1 MSLESEVELIRRL
14 PLFAKIDLAM
24 LKLLCFSSERL
35 TFEVGQVVFN
45 AGDVADAAYIL
56 IDGYVAISRP
66 TPTGPVV
73 VGTLGPMEIVGEIA
87 IFGDVPRTATI
98 TATSGAVTAS
108 DTLVIRGA
116 SLIEIKFQP
125 SRVRGPQATTMTV
138 TLDTVAPVG
147 DAVITLVWSDPTLI
161 QGGAPTSITI
171 FAGQT
176 SRSVNLIT
184 RRVSRTLATQVS
196 ATYGTSTRFA
206 VLTVT
211 R

>member
-98 TATSGAVTAS
+98 TATSRVDALRITKEQMMSIIRANPDTA
-108 DTLVIRGA
+108 L
-116 SLIEIKFQP
+116 
-125 SRVRGPQATTMTV
+125 
-138 TLDTVAPVG
+138 
-147 DAVITLVWSDPTLI
+147 
-161 QGGAPTSITI
+161 
-171 FAGQT
+171 
-176 SRSVNLIT
+176 
-184 RRVSRTLATQVS
+184 
-196 ATYGTSTRFA
+196 
-206 VLTVT
+206 
-211 R
+211 